1 MEKEKL
7 LFPLNL
13 QLFAEGED
21 DEDEEVDTLDDE
33 DFEDD
38 EDDDKDSKDQHEDE
52 EDSEKSTKK
61 KQSQEENARQ
71 AQARREKEQKEREEK
86 IAKEAYEKGKKEAE
100 LNSNK
105 VNPFTETPIEDE
117 YDLKIYKL
125 QEKIKANGGDPI
137 KDLPKELAKLE
148 REQASKS
155 KQEQDAKDKEEEK
168 MKSEIK
174 DFRTQYPNVDLK
186 KVLEDPNFN
195 EFAEG
200 KLGKKP
206 LIEVYKS
213 YVGFKQKL
221 GIKDEDEE
229 IEKQARGKSTSP
241 SSTTKVKVKKS
252 VLDMTDEE
260 FLEKERN
267 ESADYF

>member
-1 MEKEKL
+1 MEKNLK
-7 LFPLNL
+7 FPLNL
-13 QLFAEGED
+13 QLFAEIGEK
-21 DEDEEVDTLDDE
+21 EDEEVGNLNDDDFDE
-33 DFEDD
+33 DEKV
-38 EDDDKDSKDQHEDE
+38 EKDSENQHEDE
-52 EDSEKSTKK
+52 EEPAKSTKK

-105 VNPFTETPIEDE
+105 VNPFTDTPIEDE
-117 YDLKIYKL
+117 HDLKIYKL
-125 QEKIKANGGDPI
+125 QQKIQASGGDPI

-148 REQASKS
+148 REQASKT
-155 KQEQDAKDKEEEK
+155 KQEQEVKDKEDEK
-168 MKSEIK
+168 IKSEIK
-174 DFRTQYPNVDLK
+174 DFKTEFPNVDLK
-186 KVLEDPNFN
+186 KVLEDSNFN
-195 EFAEG
+195 EFADG

-213 YVGFKQKL
+213 YVSFKQKL

-229 IEKQARGKSTSP
+229 LEKKARGNSTSP
-241 SSTTKVKVKKS
+241 SSTTKPKIGKS
-252 VLDMTDEE
+252 FLDMTDEE
-260 FLEKERN
+260 FLEKERT

>member
-1 MEKEKL
+1 MEKKQL
-7 LFPLNL
+7 KFPIDL
-13 QLFAEGED
+13 QLFAEIGEQ
-21 DEDEEVDTLDDE
+21 EDEEVETLEDE
-33 DFEDD
+33 DFDDD
-38 EDDDKDSKDQHEDE
+38 EEVEKDSEDQHEDE
-52 EDSEKSTKK
+52 EETEKSKKK

-86 IAKEAYEKGKKEAE
+86 IAREAYEKGKKEAE

-105 VNPFTETPIEDE
+105 INPFTDTPIEDE
-117 YDLKIYKL
+117 HDLKIYKL
-125 QEKIKANGGDPI
+125 QQKIQANGGDPI

-148 REQASKS
+148 REQAVKT
-155 KQEQDAKDKEEEK
+155 KQDQEAKDKEDEK
-168 MKSEIK
+168 IKSEIN
-174 DFRTQYPNVDLK
+174 DFKTEFPNVDLK
-186 KVLEDPNFN
+186 KVLEDSNFN

-213 YVGFKQKL
+213 YVAFKQKL

-229 IEKQARGKSTSP
+229 LEKKARGNSTSP
-241 SSTTKVKVKKS
+241 SSTTKPKVRKS
-252 VLDMTDEE
+252 ILEMTDEE
-260 FLEKERN
+260 YLEKERN